1 MAEPLATSSGFDAGA
16 VRADFP
22 ILSTT
27 ANGKPLCYLD
37 NAASAQ
43 KPRAVIDAMAAV
55 MESGYANVHR
65 GLHYLSN
72 KATDDFEAARRTVAR
87 FLNVADEN
95 EIIFTR
101 GATEAIN
108 LVAQSWAMNTLKEG
122 DEILLSVL
130 EHHSN
135 IVPWQMVA
143 ARTGAKLFWV
153 GLHDDGSLDMEAFR
167 AKLSDRTKLVAIGH
181 MSNALGIIHPVREI
195 VRLAHAAG
203 AKVLVDGCQS
213 VPHFPVDLKA
223 LGADFYVF
231 SGHKIYGPTGVGAL
245 WAPMEL
251 LDQMPPWHGGGEM
264 IGEVTEQGFT
274 TASVPHKFE
283 AGTPAIIE
291 VIGLGAALDYVSRWD
306 REAAVAHEMA
316 LHDRA
321 MAEMKVMN
329 SVRLYGTAE
338 DKGAIISFGVEGA
351 HPSDV
356 ATLLDHQGVAVRSG
370 HHCAQPLMARL
381 EVPATA
387 RASFAAYN
395 TQDDVDRFLEALHK
409 AVEMLS

>member
-1 MAEPLATSSGFDAGA
+1 MAEPLHASAGFDPLA

-22 ILSTT
+22 ILSTQ
-27 ANGKPLCYLD
+27 ANGKPLVYLD

-43 KPRAVIDAMAAV
+43 KPRAVIECMDRV

-72 KATDDFEAARRTVAR
+72 KATDQFEAARRTVAS
-87 FLNVADEN
+87 FLNAADER
-95 EIIFTR
+95 EVIFTR

-108 LVAQSWAMNTLKEG
+108 LVANSWAVNSLKPG
-122 DEILLSVL
+122 DEILVSVL

-143 ARTGAKLFWV
+143 ARTGARLVWV
-153 GLHDDGSLDMEAFR
+153 GLNDDGSLDRDELR
-167 AKLSDRTKLVAIGH
+167 SKLSDKTRLVAIGH
-181 MSNALGIIHPVREI
+181 MSNALGIIHPVTEI

-203 AKVLVDGCQS
+203 ARVLIDGCQS
-213 VPHFPVDLKA
+213 VPHFPVDVQA
-223 LGADFYVF
+223 IGADFYVF

-245 WAPMEL
+245 WAPLDL
-251 LDQMPPWHGGGEM
+251 LEAMPPWHGGGEM

-274 TASVPHKFE
+274 TAAVPHKFE

-291 VIGLGAALDYVSRWD
+291 VIGLAAALDYVSAWD
-306 REAAVAHEMA
+306 REAVLAHEKA

-321 MAEMKVMN
+321 LEALQTIN
-329 SVRLYGTAE
+329 SVRVYGTAP
-338 DKGAIISFGVEGA
+338 DKGAILSFDVEGA

-381 EVPATA
+381 GVPATA

-395 TQDDVDRFLEALHK
+395 TDEDVDRFVAALHK
-409 AVEMLS
+409 SVEMLA

>member
-1 MAEPLATSSGFDAGA
+1 MAEALSAQPGFDPLSIRG
-16 VRADFP
+16 DFP
-22 ILSTT
+22 ILETL
-27 ANGKPLCYLD
+27 ANGKPLTYLD

-43 KPRAVIDAMAAV
+43 KPRAVIEAMSAV
-55 MESGYANVHR
+55 MEGGYANVHR

-72 KATDDFEAARRTVAR
+72 KATDDFEEARRTVAR
-87 FLNVADEN
+87 FLNVANEN

-108 LVAQSWAMNTLKEG
+108 LVANSWAMNTLKEG

-143 ARTGAKLFWV
+143 ARTGAKLVWV
-153 GLHDDGSLDMEAFR
+153 GLRDDGSLDMAEFQN
-167 AKLSDRTKLVAIGH
+167 KLSDRTRLVAIGH
-181 MSNALGIIHPVREI
+181 MSNALGIIHPVAEI

-203 AKVLVDGCQS
+203 AKVLLDGCQS
-213 VPHFPVDLKA
+213 VPHFPVDLAA

-245 WAPMEL
+245 WAPMDL

-291 VIGLGAALDYVSRWD
+291 VIGLGAALNYVSGWD
-306 REAAVAHEMA
+306 RDAVVAHEMA

-321 MAEMKVMN
+321 VAEMQAIS
-329 SVRLYGTAE
+329 SVRLFGTAPE
-338 DKGAIISFGVEGA
+338 KGAIISFAVEGA

-381 EVPATA
+381 GVPATA

-395 TQDDVDRFLEALHK
+395 TMDDVDRFIAALHK
-409 AVEMLS
+409 SVEMLG